1 MMEKK
6 KCEFCATEYW
16 EPPGGH
22 ECFSVSNQLIKKLFD
37 QVHHGHV
44 TWEAWQI
51 MMEIER
57 LLKKGGE

>member
-1 MMEKK
+1 MEKV
-6 KCEFCATEYW
+6 KCEFCDTEYW
-16 EPPGGH
+16 EPPGH
-22 ECFSVSNQLIKKLFD
+22 ECFSVSNQLIKKLFEH
-37 QVHHGHV
+37 VHHGHV